1 MKIKPD
7 TKLWQVVSHLE
18 NAVLKD
24 WRNTYHANVSLED
37 ALANCLMSVKVET
50 TRFRGGNVSVTVS
63 IADKQ
68 IDKAHEDHFRLQRA
82 ANRFFEV
89 VTEDSTNGT
98 G

>member
-7 TKLWQVVSHLE
+7 TKLWKVVSHLE

-24 WRNTYHANVSLED
+24 WRNTYHADVSLED
-37 ALANCLMSVKVET
+37 ALANCLTGVNVEI

-68 IDKAHEDHFRLQRA
+68 LDKSHEDYFRLQRA

-89 VTEDSTNGT
+89 VEKDSTNGT